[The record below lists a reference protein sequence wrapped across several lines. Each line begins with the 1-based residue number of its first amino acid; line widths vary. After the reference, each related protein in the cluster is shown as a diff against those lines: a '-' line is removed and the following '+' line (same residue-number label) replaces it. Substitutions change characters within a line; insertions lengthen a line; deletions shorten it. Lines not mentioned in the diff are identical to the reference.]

1 MDYLERGLGS
11 DENNNNLLDKLQDA
25 IGRGQNPI
33 SILPSN
39 SVEPEIITIADTD
52 VGTSGKFVML
62 LLIENCKRYKE
73 KQIFQIVRVC
83 YGVYFIS
90 FLWILRDRWHIHL

>member
-25 IGRGQNPI
+25 LGRGQNPI

-39 SVEPEIITIADTD
+39 LVEPEIITIADTD
-52 VGTSGKFVML
+52 VGTSGKVDVSVDIRF
-62 LLIENCKRYKE
+62 
-73 KQIFQIVRVC
+73 
-83 YGVYFIS
+83 
-90 FLWILRDRWHIHL
+90 